1 MKRISTIAAAA
12 LILSAAASLA
22 GQGKAPAPAPAPA
35 PTAAQQQAAAGIAT
49 PADYVIGISDVLI
62 ITYWKEPDM
71 TGDAVVRTD
80 GMITLPLLNDVPA
93 KGLTPAQLREH
104 LLKIST
110 MFDDP
115 RITVGVRTIN
125 SRKVYISGLVGKPGA
140 YDLLAPLRVHQ
151 LIALAGGVNE
161 FADEKNISILRVD
174 GEKVQH
180 FKFNFREVREGKN
193 LDQSLLLKPG
203 DAVTVP

>member
-1 MKRISTIAAAA
+1 MKRISTLAAAA

-22 GQGKAPAPAPAPA
+22 GQGKAPAPAPAP
-35 PTAAQQQAAAGIAT
+35 TAAQQQAAARIAT

-71 TGDAVVRTD
+71 TGDAVVRPD

-93 KGLTPAQLREH
+93 RGLTPDQLRDR

-115 RITVGVRTIN
+115 RITVGVKTIN

-140 YDLLAPLRVHQ
+140 YDLLAPMRVNQ

-161 FADEKNISILRVD
+161 FADEKKIAIHRVD
-174 GEKVQH
+174 GEKQQY
-180 FKFNFREVREGKN
+180 FSFNFKDFKEGKPAALEQN
-193 LDQSLLLKPG
+193 LLLKPG
-203 DAVTVP
+203 DSVTVP

>member
-22 GQGKAPAPAPAPA
+22 GQGKAPAPAPT

-62 ITYWKEPDM
+62 VTYWKEPDM
-71 TGDAVVRTD
+71 TGDAVVRPD

-93 KGLTPAQLREH
+93 KGLTPDQLREH
-104 LLKIST
+104 LRKIST

-140 YDLLAPLRVHQ
+140 YDLLAPLRVNQ
-151 LIALAGGVNE
+151 LIALAGGVID

-174 GEKVQH
+174 GEKQEF
-180 FKFNFREVREGKN
+180 FKFNFKEVKEGKN
-193 LDQSLLLKPG
+193 LNQNLLLKPG
-203 DAVTVP
+203 DSVTVP